1 MKNKMIR
8 NKKSTRALT
17 SVFNTKICLRSKHSP
32 HASTHNNWN
41 QFVSCKR
48 SQEEIV
54 GFALIIIIVAVILLI
69 FLGFYLRAP
78 QKEIIESYEIESF
91 IQSFL
96 QYTSDCETNLE
107 FLPVK
112 NLIFACYENQR
123 CLGEKDSC
131 DVLNSTLDG
140 ILKQSW
146 KIEGDRPVKG
156 YNLKITAG
164 NNSIYSIAQGNMT
177 DNYKGGFQDFSRSG
191 NLFEIS
197 FTAYY

>member
-1 MKNKMIR
+1 MKNKRIKK
-8 NKKSTRALT
+8 KKSTPT
-17 SVFNTKICLRSKHSP
+17 STRNYLNHLSSCKRSTP
-32 HASTHNNWN
+32 ASTRNNWN

-96 QYTSDCETNLE
+96 QYTSDCESNLE

-112 NLIFACYENQR
+112 NLIFACYENQ
-123 CLGEKDSC
+123 
-131 DVLNSTLDG
+131 
-140 ILKQSW
+140 
-146 KIEGDRPVKG
+146 
-156 YNLKITAG
+156 
-164 NNSIYSIAQGNMT
+164 
-177 DNYKGGFQDFSRSG
+177 
-191 NLFEIS
+191 
-197 FTAYY
+197 